1 MKDRAKMGLH
11 TSGTYVLLMSK
22 TCSPSPPTP
31 GSEWTV
37 RQVVSR
43 SEWDA
48 ATEACPTCGDDVD
61 RGSPH
66 YQVEL
71 DRERATNG
79 ALKLTHERRLLSFCD
94 EACANIWL
102 DDVENR

>member
-1 MKDRAKMGLH
+1 MNERVKMGLH
-11 TSGTYVLLMSK
+11 TYGTYELSMSK

-43 SEWDA
+43 AEWDA
-48 ATEACPTCGDDVD
+48 ATEECPTCGDAVD
-61 RGSPH
+61 RGRPH

-71 DRERATNG
+71 DRERSGVDAT
-79 ALKLTHERRLLSFCD
+79 KLTRERRLLSFCD
-94 EACANIWL
+94 DACANAWL
-102 DDVENR
+102 DDVEHR